1 LAIIFQRRL
10 QQFKVMFQPLLIH
23 VLTLQVRLLDVVCVL
38 QLRQRELSFDGSQMQ
53 RRLSFFFEETK
64 RCRRCR

>member
-1 LAIIFQRRL
+1 
-10 QQFKVMFQPLLIH
+10 MFQPLLIH